1 MNGDIIGRTDLVPVP
16 GLEFVYET
24 TVDVATPVPIGSTTD
39 GIRRIIPVRG
49 EGRLQGPLIRG
60 KLLSEAADWQV
71 TRSDG
76 VTVVDAM
83 YAIRTDDGVVIQVR
97 NRGLRRGPAEVL
109 ERIAQGEQVDP
120 AEYYFRTVPEFIAPA
135 GKYEWMNQS
144 IFICTGARYADG
156 VRLQAWRIT

>member
-1 MNGDIIGRTDLVPVP
+1 MNGDPIGRTDLVPVP

-24 TVDVATPVPIGSTTD
+24 TVDVTAAVPVGQTTD
-39 GIRRIIPVRG
+39 GFRRIIPVRG
-49 EGRLQGPLIRG
+49 EGRLQGPHIRG
-60 KLLSEAADWQV
+60 HLLAEAADWQV

-97 NRGLRRGPAEVL
+97 NRGLRRGPSDVL
-109 ERIAQGEQVDP
+109 ERIVQGENVDP

-135 GKYEWMNQS
+135 GKYEWLNQN
-144 IFICTGARYADG
+144 IFICAGARYADG